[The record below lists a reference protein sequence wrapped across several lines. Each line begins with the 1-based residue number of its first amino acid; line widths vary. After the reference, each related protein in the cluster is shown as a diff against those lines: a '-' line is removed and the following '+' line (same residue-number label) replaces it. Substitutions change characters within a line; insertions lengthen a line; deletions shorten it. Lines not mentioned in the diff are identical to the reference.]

1 MDGSLFIDLG
11 FAQCR
16 KWGEDICGDSFQFR
30 KGESG
35 RVIAALSDG
44 LGSGVKANVLAS
56 MTAAMALKFAREHTD
71 EIRHAAEI
79 MMSALPVCSVR
90 KISYATFTILNA
102 SPDGATRVIEMGNPS
117 FLLFRDGVW
126 TKIPGELIESPMHD
140 DRTMQVSAFQA
151 RLGDRI
157 VFFSDGISQAAMGSP
172 EYPLGWEESG
182 IAAFLSDLIRERPE
196 LGAHEI
202 AEYLIR
208 EALAKEPDRR
218 NKDDMTCAVLYFRHP
233 RSMLLFTGPPYDPA
247 HDRECAE
254 LLRSFPGDTAICGGT
269 SAEIVARELG
279 RKLTTDLDSMPSDM
293 PPESHMEGIGL
304 VTEGIYTLTKTASYL
319 EARDGI
325 HHDDP
330 AGRLQEM
337 MLKNDVI
344 RFIVGTRI
352 NEAHQD
358 PNLPEDLE
366 LRRNIVKR
374 IARILETG
382 YLKKTEVKYV

>member
-1 MDGSLFIDLG
+1 MNDGLFIDLG

-16 KWGEDICGDSFQFR
+16 KWGEDACGDAFHFKKQ
-30 KGESG
+30 ESG
-35 RVIAALSDG
+35 RVLAALSDG

-56 MTAAMALKFAREHTD
+56 MTASMALKFAREHTD

-102 SPDGATRVIEMGNPS
+102 TPDGAVRVIEMGNPA
-117 FLLFRDGVW
+117 FQLFHGAERADV
-126 TKIPGELIESPMHD
+126 PCDVIESPMHD
-140 DRTMQVSAFQA
+140 DRSMRVSSFQA
-151 RLGDRI
+151 GLGDRV
-157 VFFSDGISQAAMGSP
+157 VFFSDGISQAAMGSR
-172 EYPLGWEESG
+172 EHPLGWEESG
-182 IAAFLSDLIRERPE
+182 VASFLSRLIRENE
-196 LGAHEI
+196 EIGAHEI
-202 AEYLIR
+202 ADLLIR

-218 NKDDMTCAVLYFRHP
+218 NKDDMTCAVLYFRRP
-233 RSMLLFTGPPYDPA
+233 RTMLLFTGPPYDPS

-254 LLRSFPGDTAICGGT
+254 MLRTFPGDTAICGGT

-279 RKLTTDLDSMPSDM
+279 RALETDLSAMPSDM
-293 PPESHMEGIGL
+293 PPESRMEGIGL
-304 VTEGIYTLTKTASYL
+304 VTEGICTLTKTAAYL

-337 MLKNDVI
+337 MLRNDVI
-344 RFIVGTRI
+344 RFVVGTRI

-374 IARILETG
+374 IARTLEEG
-382 YLKKTEVKYV
+382 YLKKTETSYV